1 MVQMPLKYLPFLY
14 QQVLLVLRDR
24 LVQQDRPVQPDL
36 RVQMGLMVQ
45 TEAQD
50 QQDQQDPVGAQVLQD
65 LRGPQQ
71 VSVHQR
77 QALVL

>member
-1 MVQMPLKYLPFLY
+1 MVQIPLKYLPFLY

-36 RVQMGLMVQ
+36 RATMVQ